1 MKEMVWLSLLCA
13 LLAGCVAIGNAT
25 LADEKAMER
34 ITVGETTKAD
44 ILTVLGPPAERR
56 SIEIGD
62 ARRESWSYSYAS
74 ATINPLEYLLL
85 YGLWTNGIGLF
96 DTRYDLFLSFDYK
109 GVVSGLS
116 LLKTSYDMGSP
127 VKSTSVT
134 GVADN
139 TIGVAGP
146 SGRTVRFVDKVEYR
160 AE

>member
-1 MKEMVWLSLLCA
+1 MKGIWWPGLLSA
-13 LLAGCVAIGNAT
+13 LLAGCVAIGSPE
-25 LADEKAMER
+25 LADEKAMDR

-44 ILTVLGPPAERR
+44 IVTFLGPPPERR
-56 SIEIGD
+56 SIEIGH
-62 ARRESWSYSYAS
+62 ATRESWSYSYAS

-127 VKSTSVT
+127 VRSTHVT
-134 GVADN
+134 AVADN

-146 SGRTVRFVDKVEYR
+146 TGRTVRFVDKVDYR

>member
-1 MKEMVWLSLLCA
+1 MKGIWWPGLLCA
-13 LLAGCVAIGNAT
+13 LLAGCVAIGSPE
-25 LADEKAMER
+25 LADEKAMDR

-44 ILTVLGPPAERR
+44 IVTFLGPPAERR
-56 SIEIGD
+56 SIEIGH
-62 ARRESWSYSYAS
+62 ATKESWSYSYAS

-127 VKSTSVT
+127 VRSTHVT
-134 GVADN
+134 AVADN

-146 SGRTVRFVDKVEYR
+146 TGRTVRFVDRVDYR